1 MKWTVTLSTFCVC
14 GALLAG
20 CEAEV
25 EQTETRRV
33 SHEDLPF
40 TLEMRT
46 DFTEESINRGD
57 TRGDVIVGYGI
68 SKLDV
73 IAVRRVG
80 GQDLPE
86 GPVEHEVQGQTV
98 TSELF
103 PVADGYAIECQ
114 YREDREETVRSACR
128 DVVDSVRMD
137 TES

>member
-1 MKWTVTLSTFCVC
+1 MC

-20 CEAEV
+20 CEADV

-40 TLEMRT
+40 TLEVRT
-46 DFTEESINRGD
+46 DFTRETVDQAD
-57 TRGDVIVGYGI
+57 TRGDVVVGFGI

-80 GQDLPE
+80 TQDLPT
-86 GPVEHEVQGQTV
+86 GPVEHEVQGETV

-103 PVADGYAIECQ
+103 PVGDGFAIECQ
-114 YREDREETVRSACR
+114 YRADRADTVRSACR
-128 DVVDSVRMD
+128 ETVDSVKMG
-137 TES
+137 